1 MSTNEALE
9 LYPQFAKAVFGSPKC
24 TLPRWLVQG
33 GKSTHYSA
41 TRLEKEI
48 KKIVTNQLGRDHGH
62 GEEPMIDGRGDSCKT

>member
-9 LYPQFAKAVFGSPKC
+9 IYPQFAKAVFGTPKS

-41 TRLEKEI
+41 TRLEREI
-48 KKIVTNQLGRDHGH
+48 KKIVTNKLGRDGS
-62 GEEPMIDGRGDSCKT
+62 EDEPMIDSRGDSCKT